1 MASLTYNTV
10 PTSGAD
16 EEAQSL
22 LTAKR
27 PKPRR
32 RVAAAALVA
41 VCFALGTTVA
51 YVAPSKSSASTD
63 LASSQDC
70 DGSSCSPLGVAKAWK
85 AYSGGAYAADCANS
99 LAIALG
105 EGIIPAQPL
114 NYVCDP
120 AIPDCQQTGKGCL
133 GLPRDAWCWATPP
146 CTQSGSSWDCEGKT
160 PLSIEEFML
169 DTRLFDINM
178 KPYDGQNTLG
188 PWQTMTTVTDTND
201 INVRVREA
209 VDYVRSN
216 CNPNCPTP
224 RENAQ
229 CENPFE
235 DPRNEYCKQDG
246 DCPVTVIFD
255 SPNLNWCGCA
265 TTPWADPNKQTMGY
279 SGRCSQGAGDYYT
292 KYKALATQICNR
304 A

>member
-1 MASLTYNTV
+1 MRTGAGASWEDQDKTNFQPLTHL
-10 PTSGAD
+10 
-16 EEAQSL
+16 Q
-22 LTAKR
+22 
-27 PKPRR
+27 KPQTKKWSR
-32 RVAAAALVA
+32 RVHNSSPVSRATDAN
-41 VCFALGTTVA
+41 TTDEPRVR
-51 YVAPSKSSASTD
+51 VMR
-63 LASSQDC
+63 
-70 DGSSCSPLGVAKAWK
+70 
-85 AYSGGAYAADCANS
+85 
-99 LAIALG
+99 
-105 EGIIPAQPL
+105 
-114 NYVCDP
+114 
-120 AIPDCQQTGKGCL
+120 TG
-133 GLPRDAWCWATPP
+133 R
-146 CTQSGSSWDCEGKT
+146 T

-292 KYKALATQICNR
+292 KYKDLATQICNR

>member
-1 MASLTYNTV
+1 MRA
-10 PTSGAD
+10 
-16 EEAQSL
+16 
-22 LTAKR
+22 
-27 PKPRR
+27 
-32 RVAAAALVA
+32 
-41 VCFALGTTVA
+41 
-51 YVAPSKSSASTD
+51 KSSASTD

-99 LAIALG
+99 LAIALS

-120 AIPDCQQTGKGCL
+120 AIKNCKQTGKGCL

-146 CTQSGSSWDCEGKT
+146 CTQSGSSWKCAGKT

-188 PWQTMTTVTDTND
+188 PWQTMTTVTSTDD

-209 VDYVRSN
+209 VDYVTSN
-216 CNPNCPTP
+216 CNPNCPTAK
-224 RENAQ
+224 ENAQ
-229 CENPFE
+229 CENPFN
-235 DPRNEYCKQDG
+235 PTL
-246 DCPVTVIFD
+246 PVTVIFD
-255 SPNLNWCGCA
+255 STNLNWCGCA
-265 TTPWADPNKQTMGY
+265 TTSSPDPSKQTVGY

-292 KYKALATQICNR
+292 KYKDLATQICNR